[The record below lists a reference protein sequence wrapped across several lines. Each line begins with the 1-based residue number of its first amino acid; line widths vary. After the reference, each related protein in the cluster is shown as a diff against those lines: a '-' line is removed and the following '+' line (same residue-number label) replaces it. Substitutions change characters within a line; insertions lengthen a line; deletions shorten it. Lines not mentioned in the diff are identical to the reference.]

1 MLLVDIVLLLILV
14 GFFGRGWKH
23 GFVDALGEFIGA
35 IIAFLIAR
43 WLSVFLAAPVGVL
56 MPGHPGLARF
66 IAFLLIFLIVGKLIG
81 WLFGFVAALLKIVTS
96 LPLISLANKILGGV
110 IGFLTGIIF
119 VGSAVYLVLTFR
131 LDDQLVRWLASSTV
145 ARYTEQVFSSLLR
158 FLL

>member
-1 MLLVDIVLLLILV
+1 MLLVDIILLLILV
-14 GFFGRGWKH
+14 GFFERGWKH

-43 WLSVFLAAPVGVL
+43 WLSVPLATPVSIL
-56 MPGHPGLARF
+56 MPDHPGLARF
-66 IAFLLIFLIVGKLIG
+66 LAFLFVFLLIVKLIG
-81 WLFGFVAALLKIVTS
+81 WLFGLVAKLLKIVTS
-96 LPLISLANKILGGV
+96 LPLISLVNKILGGV
-110 IGFLTGIIF
+110 VGFLTGIVF

-158 FLL
+158 FLI